1 MRISDWSSDVCSSD
15 LVDRLGEAFV
25 GPEDQRKRVLEDE
38 GHLFRQIGDRCVGG
52 QAQREVRHDVAQ
64 MVAAAR
70 DLRLAAAV
78 VIGGTDAQADPWVA
92 GQRTQ
97 VTHDGRRPEGAT
109 ELRKRS
115 EEHTSELQSLMR
127 ISYAVFCLK

>member
-1 MRISDWSSDVCSSD
+1 
-15 LVDRLGEAFV
+15 
-25 GPEDQRKRVLEDE
+25 
-38 GHLFRQIGDRCVGG
+38 
-52 QAQREVRHDVAQ
+52 

-70 DLRLAAAV
+70 DPRLAAAV

-109 ELRKRS
+109 ELRKARREVGHLDDAILVVVEAGHQHGGIAAIGLLGALEILGLAIVEAIGRAS
-115 EEHTSELQSLMR
+115 GRESVCQDVWILVVSWTLKKKIKKNNMR
-127 ISYAVFCLK
+127 RIM

>member
-1 MRISDWSSDVCSSD
+1 M
-15 LVDRLGEAFV
+15 
-25 GPEDQRKRVLEDE
+25 VLEEE
-38 GHLFRQIGDRCVGG
+38 GQPFRQIGDRCVGG

-97 VTHDGRRPEGAT
+97 VTHDGRRPEGAP
-109 ELRKRS
+109 ELRTARREVGHLDDAILVVVEAGHQRS

-127 ISYAVFCLK
+127 YSYAVFCLTKN